1 VILKKKSKINH
12 GVSPSI
18 KEFHCFDSVLL
29 LKKLRVTPWLKINK
43 NIVCMNKKLLIIEDE
58 EPIRMALE
66 DDFRLENYDVEVA
79 TDGIDGLAK
88 AIKPDIDL
96 IILDIMLPGLSGFE
110 VCKKL
115 RSQGVK
121 TPIIML
127 TAKGQEIDRV
137 LGLEIGADDYV
148 TKPFS
153 PRELQARVKAV
164 LRRIETE
171 PGDIAGNV
179 FRSGGL
185 EVDFRQYVC
194 RKNGKAVSLTVHEF
208 NLLKYLIQNR
218 GQVINRDELLDEV
231 WGKDVFVTPHTID
244 THVANLRKKIEND
257 PSNPHMII
265 SIRGVGYKFIS
276 G

>member
-1 VILKKKSKINH
+1 MKKI
-12 GVSPSI
+12 
-18 KEFHCFDSVLL
+18 
-29 LKKLRVTPWLKINK
+29 
-43 NIVCMNKKLLIIEDE
+43 LIIEDE

-66 DDFRLENYDVEVA
+66 DDFRLENYDVDVA
-79 TDGIDGLAK
+79 TNGIDGLAK
-88 AIKPDIDL
+88 ASEPDIDL
-96 IILDIMLPGLSGFE
+96 IILDIMLPGMSGFE

-164 LRRIETE
+164 LRRME
-171 PGDIAGNV
+171 AGLDDKKENV
-179 FRSGGL
+179 LRSGGL
-185 EVDFRQYVC
+185 EVDFQQYVC
-194 RKNGKAVSLTVHEF
+194 RKNGKEVNLTVHEF

-218 GQVINRDELLDEV
+218 GQVINRDELLNEV
-231 WGKDVFVTPHTID
+231 WGRDVFVTPHTID
-244 THVANLRKKIEND
+244 THIANLRKKIEDD
-257 PSNPHMII
+257 PADPHMII

-276 G
+276 R